1 MGGASMEMELL
12 DTQTGEQIGALVES
26 QEKGRLLGEYY
37 KWENAKAVIDGWAKR
52 FYNRLKEAH
61 GY

>member
-1 MGGASMEMELL
+1 MEMELI

-26 QEKGRLLGEYY
+26 QEKGVPFQGYDP
-37 KWENAKAVIDGWAKR
+37 WSGAKAIMDDWAKR
-52 FYNRLKEAH
+52 FYDRLEEAR